1 MEIVDF
7 GHQKD
12 FFNFKFGLDVKA
24 LNKLSDIFL
33 YVGDFGQ
40 VSKDHTEVLDTSVPL
55 MMIGC

>member
-1 MEIVDF
+1 MKIVNF

-12 FFNFKFGLDVKA
+12 FFNFKFGLDVKT

-33 YVGDFGQ
+33 YVGDFRQ
-40 VSKDHTEVLDTSVPL
+40 VSKDHTKVLDTGVSL